1 MLETN
6 ITSNNIDKGTKF
18 NSISIVENVYDNE
31 FEYICDYDVDLKF
44 KDVKVAGDRKLQ
56 EYINNNIIKDKRK
69 LSKSYEERP
78 KVLFDY
84 GVVTEFDVEADT
96 VDPAIEDYLNI
107 NKNNI
112 GKLFNL
118 VNSLF
123 NYNIPEQAVNNII
136 DKGEVE
142 LPDKKKVKMIEFN
155 TKKSEINRITVV
167 YDDNS
172 TVTVELPEPVT
183 SKKVDSVIPDKNLL
197 SLYLYQGD
205 WLNEDY
211 ESTIGLLNEIF
222 GIDLETLKGGK
233 VIW

>member
-1 MLETN
+1 ML
-6 ITSNNIDKGTKF
+6 
-18 NSISIVENVYDNE
+18 
-31 FEYICDYDVDLKF
+31 
-44 KDVKVAGDRKLQ
+44 
-56 EYINNNIIKDKRK
+56 KR
-69 LSKSYEERP
+69 
-78 KVLFDY
+78 Y
-84 GVVTEFDVEADT
+84 GNDA
-96 VDPAIEDYLNI
+96 
-107 NKNNI
+107 
-112 GKLFNL
+112 KLFNL

-123 NYNIPEQAVNNII
+123 NYNIPEQAVNNIV

-155 TKKSEINRITVV
+155 NKKSEIDRITVV

-183 SKKVDSVIPDKNLL
+183 SKKVDSVIPDSNLL
-197 SLYLYQGD
+197 LLYLYQSD
-205 WLNEDY
+205 WLKEDY